1 MSDKQKTT
9 LSDDGSQILVSQ
21 DDVDYPASYSFDCI
35 NDYVHSPL
43 TGYEDLQSLCLGMA
57 TEMERLNKKSTEAG

>member
-9 LSDDGSQILVSQ
+9 FSDDGSPILVTQ
-21 DDVDYPASYSFDCI
+21 DDVDCPASYSFDCI

-57 TEMERLNKKSTEAG
+57 TEIERLNKKI